1 MIPKNYIYKVSLL
14 LLVLTIM
21 TAQASILHPTDI
33 HVRLI
38 MLIPMIF
45 IIPILFEY
53 MDK

>member
-1 MIPKNYIYKVSLL
+1 MIPKNYIYKVSL